1 MSFRMETLCTSC
13 STSKAALRKGVLALV
28 VALVSSFSALS
39 ASPPKDSLQVLFWNL
54 ENFFDWRNDSTS
66 VSDAEFSSRGERRWT
81 RKRFQ
86 AKSNAIAKG
95 LLWAGTP
102 DVVGLAEVENRF
114 ALDRLLA
121 STALRKLDYK
131 VVHFDSPDPRGIDV
145 ALLYRCSRLELV
157 DARPCHLYGADSTV
171 LPTRDILLA
180 RFRTS
185 SGADVAFLVNHHPSQ
200 YGGAASSEKRRTAVL
215 RLRQLADSL
224 NSAGLSSMI
233 AMGDMNDTPDNPVYK
248 ELEPTLRNLA
258 EPLAQKGEG
267 TIKYD
272 GQWELIDMFF
282 ASPSARVG
290 PMKILQIPFL
300 MTPDGTH
307 AGTKPLRTY
316 SGPRYLSGVSDHCP
330 ISLRLAD

>member
-1 MSFRMETLCTSC
+1 METSCTSC

-28 VALVSSFSALS
+28 VALVSSYSALS
-39 ASPPKDSLQVLFWNL
+39 APPPKDSLQVLFWNL
-54 ENFFDWRNDSTS
+54 ENFFDWRNDTTS

-81 RKRFQ
+81 RKRFY
-86 AKSNAIAKG
+86 AKCNAIAKG

-121 STALRKLDYK
+121 STALRKLDYQ

-145 ALLYRCSRLELV
+145 ALLYRRSRLELI
-157 DARPCHLYGADSTV
+157 DAKPCHLYEADSTIMA
-171 LPTRDILLA
+171 TRDILLA
-180 RFRTS
+180 RFRTPE
-185 SGADVAFLVNHHPSQ
+185 GADVAFLVNHHPSK

-215 RLRQLADSL
+215 RLKELADSL
-224 NSAGLSSMI
+224 RAIGLPTLV

-248 ELEPTLRNLA
+248 ELEPTLVNLA
-258 EPLAQKGEG
+258 EPLARRGEG
-267 TIKYD
+267 TIKYE

-282 ASPSARVG
+282 ASPSARIG
-290 PMKILQIPFL
+290 PMRVLRIPFL
-300 MTPDGTH
+300 MTPDG
-307 AGTKPLRTY
+307 AYSGTKPLRTY

-330 ISLRLAD
+330 ITLRLAD